1 MVADDLDLERIR
13 LKKINDLINKSKEVK
28 TSMPDKPLELNQL
41 NFDKIVNES
50 ELPVLVDFY
59 ATWCMPCKMMAPV
72 IEDLARK
79 YAGKIIVGKVDVDKN
94 PKLAVKYQIMS
105 VPTFMV
111 FKKGKSVDRIM
122 GAVGSR
128 LEDIIAT
135 HI

>member
-1 MVADDLDLERIR
+1 MADDLDLERIR
-13 LKKINDLINKSKEVK
+13 FKKINDLINKSKEVK
-28 TSMPDKPLELNQL
+28 TNMPDKPFELDQS

-72 IEDLARK
+72 VEDLARK
-79 YAGKIIVGKVDVDKN
+79 YAGKIVVGKVDVDKN

-111 FKKGKSVDRIM
+111 FKKGKSVDRII

-128 LEDIIAT
+128 LEDIIAAN
-135 HI
+135 I